1 MGLTPGVMTP
11 PVAMIFTRS
20 QPAWTCSRTAFT
32 TSSQPSATRPMR
44 LPWPPVMQMM
54 RPDALIAGPGKTPR
68 AMASRTPNSR

>member
-54 RPDALIAGPGKTPR
+54 RPDALIGPGKTPR